1 MRIRR
6 SFERDGTVRPRAL
19 NTLTALPQHVLNHA
33 GHGKRHPVSVYGQSL
48 RVIGEQ
54 WLRVFDRLDIV
65 YSEYHWERG
74 TSKYAELLHEYHGL
88 LSRLHEHADA
98 CLSVLRSLCPVGEKP
113 KKLDFQF
120 LEQVKPAG
128 WKSFRDSTR
137 TYQKERLGAIV
148 NTLKHDQ
155 GTLCMLYFYSAL
167 EFRPGYF
174 LQDVL
179 ADGSLGPSGRVHDG
193 NCTGFSFAHDMLL
206 HLWWLYRTGD
216 LLAEATVVCTAA
228 QHNIKLE
235 ESPLKDSDDSLWGD
249 VLRRCARIKPEF
261 FPDEVRLPYPQV
273 VFQDPPIAIT
283 LTFPT
288 TARGH
293 RVSNLRVT
301 SGITVDGQHLTNR
314 LPYFGE
320 PARPYW

>member
-179 ADGSLGPSGRVHDG
+179 ADGSLIRPGACMTEIVRVFRSLTICYCTCGGSIERVTFLLRPRWSALQPS
-193 NCTGFSFAHDMLL
+193 TTS
-206 HLWWLYRTGD
+206 
-216 LLAEATVVCTAA
+216 
-228 QHNIKLE
+228 
-235 ESPLKDSDDSLWGD
+235 S
-249 VLRRCARIKPEF
+249 LRRALSRT
-261 FPDEVRLPYPQV
+261 R
-273 VFQDPPIAIT
+273 
-283 LTFPT
+283 T
-288 TARGH
+288 TRSGGRTAKMR
-293 RVSNLRVT
+293 SNQT
-301 SGITVDGQHLTNR
+301 
-314 LPYFGE
+314 
-320 PARPYW
+320 